1 MRWLTGFFDTLILLG
16 AIQGFIVSGLLYR
29 RSHLPGSAST
39 PPPSPA
45 VLTSSTTLS
54 HRLLA
59 TLLFLLAL
67 ACLDIFLTKQPWVT
81 NTTAGAVLSAI
92 IPMIIIMPVGPLI
105 FFYVRSCL
113 DPAFR
118 IGRRERRHFYPAVID
133 IFPQVLA
140 IGYIIGLLTGVLRK
154 QYHLG
159 TFIDEYDT
167 YSDIPRWIS
176 LVTYLWLSARLL
188 SKQGKA
194 GDDGQEA
201 RLVWPRKFIRIFI
214 LFSAVWLIFLL
225 PYEIPRYSGWLLDT
239 LDWYPIYLPVVFM
252 IYWLGVKGYFISH
265 QGVPYPKDIAAVLP
279 ERTTRP
285 SLLPD
290 TVDQVIHTLK
300 RSMEKDQLWLNPD
313 LNLAMLAQ
321 YSSTSPKILSTVLNQ
336 YMNKTFNEFINEY
349 RVQEVKKRLLLPESR
364 SLTIAGLAYEC
375 GFNSLPTFQRAFK
388 SVIGHSPKEFLSLH
402 ASPSLSSKE

>member
-1 MRWLTGFFDTLILLG
+1 MHWLTGFFDTLILLG
-16 AIQGFIVSGLLYR
+16 ALQGFIVSGLLYR
-29 RSHLPGSAST
+29 RSRELSI
-39 PPPSPA
+39 
-45 VLTSSTTLS
+45 VS

-59 TLLFLLAL
+59 ALIFLLAL

-113 DPAFR
+113 DPTFR
-118 IGRRERRHFYPAVID
+118 IGRRERRHFYPVVVD
-133 IFPQVLA
+133 IFPQALA
-140 IGYIIGLLTGVLRK
+140 IGYIIGLLTGALRK

-176 LVTYLWLSARLL
+176 LVTYLWLSARYI
-188 SKQGKA
+188 SKHGE
-194 GDDGQEA
+194 GDRA
-201 RLVWPRKFIRIFI
+201 WLRKFVRIFV

-239 LDWYPIYLPVVFM
+239 LDWYPIYLPLVFM

-265 QGVPYPKDIAAVLP
+265 QGVPYPMANADVLP
-279 ERTTRP
+279 GRITRP
-285 SLLPD
+285 SLQPD
-290 TVDQVIHTLK
+290 TVEQVIHTLK
-300 RSMEKDQLWLNPD
+300 MSMEKDNLWLNPE

-321 YSSTSPKILSTVLNQ
+321 YSSTSPKVLSAVLNQ
-336 YMNKTFNEFINEY
+336 YMNKTFNEFVNEY

-402 ASPSLSSKE
+402 ANAGLSPKE

>member
-1 MRWLTGFFDTLILLG
+1 MHWLTGFFDTMILLG

-29 RSHLPGSAST
+29 RSHLSASVST
-39 PPPSPA
+39 PSSSPA
-45 VLTSSTTLS
+45 LLSSSTTLS

-67 ACLDIFLTKQPWVT
+67 ACLDIFLTKQPWVN
-81 NTTAGAVLSAI
+81 NTTVGAVLSAI

-118 IGRRERRHFYPAVID
+118 IGRRERRHFYPVVID

-176 LVTYLWLSARLL
+176 LVTYLWFSARYI
-188 SKQGKA
+188 SKYGK
-194 GDDGQEA
+194 DGIA
-201 RLVWPRKFIRIFI
+201 WPRKFIRIFT
-214 LFSAVWLIFLL
+214 LFSVVWLIFLL

-265 QGVPYPKDIAAVLP
+265 QVRSGDIPAVIP
-279 ERTTRP
+279 ERAARP

-290 TVDQVIHTLK
+290 TVAQVIHTLK
-300 RSMEKDQLWLNPD
+300 RSMEKDNLWLNPD

-336 YMNKTFNEFINEY
+336 YMNKTFNEFVNEY

-402 ASPSLSSKE
+402 AGPSLSSKE